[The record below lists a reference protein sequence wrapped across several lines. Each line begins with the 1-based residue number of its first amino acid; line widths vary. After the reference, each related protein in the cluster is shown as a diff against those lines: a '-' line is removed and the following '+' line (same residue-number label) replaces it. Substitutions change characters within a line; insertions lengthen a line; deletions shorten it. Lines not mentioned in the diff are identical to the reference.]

1 MHLNVNAFSVI
12 WTISC
17 ICGHAHTSIQPSTVV
32 MIVSLDPRAACQSI
46 GRLPVVL
53 SRAGYNLCWVHRW
66 QTEGTMGS
74 LHLSSSFIC
83 ETGSTGCFTFV
94 SGCEKC
100 KVRRQF
106 TDKWQ
111 SIPLSYCFFMWKS
124 EWKLHGFK
132 WPTSSGAMYP
142 PICISNSKW
151 QVNHFAHPTL
161 LFVYCLHHCMLL
173 LLCFHRDCPEF
184 DRCWTKWCGIFHML
198 SNRLI
203 GLFCFVGLK
212 IPRRVSVSKEE
223 LSHSSVEHIAEKRAA
238 PDIFF

>member
-17 ICGHAHTSIQPSTVV
+17 TCGHAHTSIQPSTVV

-74 LHLSSSFIC
+74 LHLSGSFIC
-83 ETGSTGCFTFV
+83 ETGSTGCFTFI
-94 SGCEKC
+94 SGSEKC

-111 SIPLSYCFFMWKS
+111 SIPLSYCFLCENQS
-124 EWKLHGFK
+124 ENCMDSNDQQAVEPCTHQSVSLTVNDRWIILH
-132 WPTSSGAMYP
+132 
-142 PICISNSKW
+142 I
-151 QVNHFAHPTL
+151 
-161 LFVYCLHHCMLL
+161 
-173 LLCFHRDCPEF
+173 LLCFLYTACTTACSFFCVFTGIVLSLIDAGRNDVVFFTCCP
-184 DRCWTKWCGIFHML
+184 TG
-198 SNRLI
+198 
-203 GLFCFVGLK
+203 
-212 IPRRVSVSKEE
+212 
-223 LSHSSVEHIAEKRAA
+223 
-238 PDIFF
+238 